1 MTGESMPTRR
11 LGRAL
16 LFAGLPCLFWFGFF
30 ANPALVPDTP
40 EARVPVG
47 FVHWDVY
54 RLYYPSLYRYFG
66 MLRDG
71 TLPLWDPYRAAGF
84 PAVGSYLFGV
94 FYPLNAPFLLCK
106 VSTALAIS
114 ALLHFMLA
122 LYGMHRFLRGL
133 RLVRPAALL
142 GAVIYAFSGFL
153 VYSLWHPSLFNVIA
167 TVPLLFAVGDRWARK
182 GGLHRAALLG
192 GCVGLQG
199 LAGYLQGTVYA
210 LYLLAPFLLLRII
223 RRHGASALLKR
234 WTPAGVAAGLIAV
247 GIVALVALPTAEL
260 SRLSIRKPGGLTL
273 EETQPVGPL
282 PPADY
287 LTALLDPRNPFPGQ
301 GDRAIGVGEYYF
313 RGFPYFGIAALLLVL
328 IAPIVSRRG
337 SLVIFFGAAM
347 VIASV
352 LALGSSTFLF
362 PLFHRWVP
370 TADWFRFPRRFM
382 MLTALAAAVLA
393 GLAVDGLVRAS
404 PGPADRLDRRRLL
417 ALAMAALIPLAASL
431 GLARAGLL
439 PMERLRLGVFLVLAA
454 LTGCLALAR
463 ARGPTGRRLILALL
477 AILLTVDAFMRNMNR
492 VLHPSADPAPFSRLT
507 EGRQF
512 LRRHAG
518 LDRVY
523 LQRFGGKLQNHLPS
537 KIGLLDGYLACM
549 DYEAL
554 TLERYE
560 RYTNLLSRGTM
571 KISLGFAGNR
581 QIHLSEA
588 SYRNSRLFDYL
599 GVRFLAVEKGT
610 RRELELEN
618 LPAKKGP
625 GRLLR
630 RVFTGDVMAIFE
642 NPHRIPR
649 VRFVP
654 ACRVEPTPDR
664 ALTAL
669 LDPELDPL
677 TTVVLESNPPPGPWV
692 QPSPATGADARVAI
706 VNYEPNRVVIDAVA
720 PSAGFIVLTDQFYP
734 GWQAEVN
741 GHERPVL
748 PADYLF
754 RAVPVEAGR
763 SRVVFGFVP
772 RRFWIGA
779 AAAAL
784 SLLACAFLV
793 WSGRRRERRG
803 RRAGGA
809 GSEPFRSAGGS
820 TKGAETPTAKGA
832 PRTKPP
838 VPDH

>member
-1 MTGESMPTRR
+1 MTGEAIPIRR
-11 LGRAL
+11 LGRTL

-40 EARVPVG
+40 EAHVPVG

-54 RLYYPSLYRYFG
+54 RLYYPSLHGYFG

-94 FYPLNAPFLLCK
+94 FYPLNAPFLLWT
-106 VSTALAIS
+106 VPTALAIS

-122 LYGMHRFLRGL
+122 LYGMHRFLRGVKL
-133 RLVRPAALL
+133 ARPAALL
-142 GAVIYAFSGFL
+142 GAVVYAFSGFL
-153 VYSLWHPSLFNVIA
+153 VYSLWHPSLFNVVA

-182 GGLHRAALLG
+182 GGIHRAALLG
-192 GCVGLQG
+192 ACVGLQG
-199 LAGYLQGTVYA
+199 LGGYLQGTVYA
-210 LYLLAPFLLLRII
+210 LYLLAPFLLFRII
-223 RRHGASALLKR
+223 TRHGTSALLKR
-234 WTPAGVAAGLIAV
+234 WTPAGLAAGLIAA

-273 EETQPVGPL
+273 EETQPVGAL
-282 PPADY
+282 PAADY
-287 LTALLDPRNPFPGQ
+287 LTALLDPRNPLPGK
-301 GDRAIGVGEYYF
+301 GDGKIKVGEYYF
-313 RGFPYFGIAALLLVL
+313 RGFPYFGIVALLLVL
-328 IAPIVSRRG
+328 MAPIVSRKR

-347 VIASV
+347 VIATV

-362 PLFHRWVP
+362 PLVHRWVP
-370 TADWFRFPRRFM
+370 TADWFRFPRRFL

-393 GLAVDGLVRAS
+393 GLAVDGLVRA
-404 PGPADRLDRRRLL
+404 PPAPADRLDRRHLL
-417 ALAMAALIPLAASL
+417 ALVMAALIPLAASL
-431 GLARAGLL
+431 WLARAGLL
-439 PMERLRLGVFLVLAA
+439 PPERLRLGVFLVLAA
-454 LTGCLALAR
+454 VTGCLALAR
-463 ARGPTGRRLILALL
+463 ARGPTGRRLVLVLLAL
-477 AILLTVDAFMRNMNR
+477 LLTVDAFMHNLNR

-523 LQRFGGKLQNHLPS
+523 LQRFGGKLQNHLPA
-537 KIGLLDGYLACM
+537 KIGLLDGYLTCM

-560 RYTNLLSRGTM
+560 RYTNLLSRGTTQ
-571 KISLGFAGNR
+571 ISLGFAGNR
-581 QIHLSEA
+581 PIHLTEA

-599 GVRFLAVEKGT
+599 GVKLLAVEKGT

-625 GRLLR
+625 GLLLR

-642 NPHRIPR
+642 NPHSIPR

-654 ACRVEPTPDR
+654 AYRVEPTPDR
-664 ALTAL
+664 ALKAL

-677 TTVVLESNPPPGPWV
+677 QTVVLESVPLPGLRVEPR
-692 QPSPATGADARVAI
+692 PAAGADVRVAI
-706 VNYEPNRVVIDAVA
+706 ETYEPNRVVIEAVT

-741 GHERPVL
+741 GRERPVL

-754 RAVPVEAGR
+754 RAVPVEAGKC
-763 SRVVFGFVP
+763 RVVFRFVP
-772 RRFWIGA
+772 RSFWMGA
-779 AAAAL
+779 AAAVF
-784 SLLACAFLV
+784 SGLACAFLV
-793 WSGRRRERRG
+793 WMGRRRERRA
-803 RRAGGA
+803 RRGGGT
-809 GSEPFRSAGGS
+809 GSEPSRGAGRNPQRDRWPQPK
-820 TKGAETPTAKGA
+820 KGG
-832 PRTKPP
+832 
-838 VPDH
+838 